1 MLRAAF
7 ASVVTIVASTV
18 VLGFAYS
25 ALMTGVGAVAFPHQT
40 AGSLIER
47 GGKVVGS
54 SLAAQAFTSLRY
66 FHERPSAT
74 SPAYNAAGTTFSNL
88 GPTNPALRKLVA
100 ANARAVLKLEGPYNP
115 GLTIHDIPVDAVVP
129 SGSGI
134 DPEISLAYAQLQA
147 RRVAA
152 VRHLSLATVDTLIQ
166 KNTAGRTLGF
176 LGEPGV
182 NVLELNLALDRTS
195 H

>member
-1 MLRAAF
+1 MLRAAL
-7 ASVVTIVASTV
+7 ASLVMIVVSTV
-18 VLGFAYS
+18 ALGFAYP
-25 ALMTGVGAVAFPHQT
+25 ALMTGIGAVAFPHQT

-47 GGKVVGS
+47 NGTIVGS
-54 SLAAQAFTSLRY
+54 ALAAQEFTSPRY

-88 GPTNPALRKLVA
+88 GPTNPALRKLVG
-100 ANARAVLKLEGPYNP
+100 ANAQAILRLEGPYNA
-115 GLTIHDIPVDAVVP
+115 GLTIHEIPVDAVVP

-147 RRVAA
+147 ARVAA
-152 VRHLSLATVDTLIQ
+152 VRHLSLATVQQLIQ
-166 KNTAGRTLGF
+166 QNTQGRTLGF

-182 NVLELNLALDRTS
+182 NVLELNLALDQVNG
-195 H
+195 